1 MKKLLWLILALFTI
15 EVFGIVGYYWLAA
28 GYAGNAT
35 LTLSKYVGLNPWSCV
50 AFGVTNLAIIVI
62 FSIYSV
68 HQKKLT
74 QNLLGLLSCLCYLI
88 LSLCPHLPYESPVV
102 TMHQIFAVTLFIIM
116 LLSGISLYNKNAKL
130 PRLICG
136 IFILFGLHFFF
147 AYANHLPY
155 FMNSILYWEVGY
167 FYLYL
172 ISLITST
179 ASD

>member
-1 MKKLLWLILALFTI
+1 MKKLLWIILALFTL
-15 EVFGIVGYYWLAA
+15 EVLGIVGYNWLAA

-35 LTLSKYVGLNPWSCV
+35 LTLSKYVGLNLWSCI
-50 AFGVTNLAIIVI
+50 AFGVTNLAIIVL

-74 QNLLGLLSCLCYLI
+74 HNLLGLLFCLCYLI

-102 TMHQIFAVTLFIIM
+102 TIHQIFAITLFVIM

-136 IFILFGLHFFF
+136 IFILFGLHFIF

-155 FMNSILYWEVGY
+155 FMDGILYWEVGY
-167 FYLYL
+167 IYLYL
-172 ISLITST
+172 ISLITCS
-179 ASD
+179 ASN